1 MAGILFKWRA
11 TVVCVCMFDR
21 RRQNTKYGD
30 RHSPWKWWTMKAK
43 LTGTGDNRD
52 VAQQAEDLWAE
63 ERTVPNVEKFVEK
76 SLCTGKPLLVEKC
89 DK

>member
-1 MAGILFKWRA
+1 M
-11 TVVCVCMFDR
+11 
-21 RRQNTKYGD
+21 N
-30 RHSPWKWWTMKAK
+30 AK

-76 SLCTGKPLLVEKC
+76 SLCTGKPLLVEKR

>member
-1 MAGILFKWRA
+1 MTQYGRHSSGEQHL
-11 TVVCVCMFDR
+11 CV
-21 RRQNTKYGD
+21 YGD

-76 SLCTGKPLLVEKC
+76 SL
-89 DK
+89 